1 MSTVGYIAGG
11 GTAESGLN
19 YANQVACRLTM
30 PANGWITNA
39 HAVFGG
45 WNTNPWSAICIWAQG
60 NGGLIWASGGF
71 YPGVG
76 ASQQNVS
83 APNIRVGAGFPFWL
97 GFWRDPSQDAQWTTD
112 TAVATNWAANT
123 TPGGPTSF
131 SPSIGAYGPGQL
143 SAYVDY
149 TPNAVP
155 NQGVWQSPTPS
166 GTISDTN
173 PTFSG
178 TTPQNPSDSA
188 YESVSQIR
196 WQITRTDT
204 GQTVFDRSWSV
215 NAAIPSWSHKP
226 SDFGLS
232 LEAGVP
238 YSSLFSYADSW
249 GSWSGWTASATTF
262 TINAGPNA
270 PTPTAPTGKQDA
282 VTGLSFTAGYTHGS
296 GLAAQSVQVQV
307 LDPSGST
314 VLQDSGVVSQS
325 VASGSNYTVT
335 QWFPALPWGSAF
347 QWWTRAQDTSAVWGP
362 WSALSKFNTDAAP
375 GAPVQKSP
383 VNGAIIP
390 GGTAVSLSASFTD
403 PDSDPLTSITWDLY
417 DLTAAAQVTGYP
429 ATVTGSWASGS
440 TQSRV
445 VTSSLSAGHQY
456 QWRAQ
461 SSDGTLTGPWS
472 PWSTFTYTT
481 PPSVTVTSPT
491 GGQVE
496 PSASASIQITY
507 GGSAAKA
514 YDRTYVYDTTG
525 GANTLV
531 LDTGNVAG
539 TRTSWSLPYSTLA
552 NGHSY
557 SLTIEVTDI
566 NGLTA
571 TSAAV
576 AFSASWT
583 VTTGPNMQLLV
594 DGIDRTANMLQDQW
608 YTSQDWGRQG
618 DTAQVELL
626 DEHANGTPSFY
637 VRPMAT
643 VEIRD
648 LNLGL
653 LLFGG
658 VVTQP
663 NWIRNSPN
671 MTTWRLMCSSP
682 AVYLQNRIISSDY
695 TNWTADA
702 IVRDMLAQANCG
714 ITGNHI
720 SPGPIIAK
728 FKGLNHTVAQAM
740 QKLCHLA
747 STTSTYGWWVDGNSD
762 LHFASTTQADAQ
774 PSGVTLTDAVTA
786 AATTKVGFYQNDTQ
800 TYYQWDASS
809 LKTRVLVQGG
819 SITRTFTEQFVGDGT
834 TQSFRLSFPV
844 QTSPLAATVIVG
856 GNSQP
861 VSADSGATTPWLL
874 VQGAPGVWSLSTQPG
889 GAPLASGSVVTIT
902 YNYTAPVIAQ
912 VQSSAGISAVS
923 GPNQGLFDALI
934 TDSSL
939 TGLDA
944 AQARALREIEEYAL
958 SQERVVLTTTEDWP
972 GWLNVGQ
979 SFQFVNSLI
988 PDSQNNWAAGIND
1001 TFLVIQSRASGVA
1014 GGYRTLQI
1022 TAVRI

>member
-1 MSTVGYIAGG
+1 MATVGYIAGG

-39 HAVFGG
+39 HVVFGG

-71 YPGVG
+71 NPGVG
-76 ASQQNVS
+76 PSQQNVT

-97 GFWRDPSQDAQWTTD
+97 GFWRDPNADAQWTTD
-112 TAVATNWAANT
+112 TAVATNWAADT
-123 TPGGPTSF
+123 VPGGPTSF
-131 SPSIGAYGPGQL
+131 SPAIGAYGPGQL

-149 TPNAVP
+149 TANAVP

-173 PTFSG
+173 PVFSG
-178 TTPQNPSDSA
+178 TTPQNPADSA

-204 GQTVFDRSWSV
+204 GQTVMDRTWSV
-215 NAAIPSWSHKP
+215 NANISSWSKRP
-226 SDFGLS
+226 SDFGVS
-232 LEAGVP
+232 LQPGIT
-238 YSSLFSYADSW
+238 YSTLFSYADSW
-249 GSWSGWTASATTF
+249 GSWSGWVASANTF
-262 TINAGPNA
+262 TINSGPNA
-270 PTPTAPTGKQDA
+270 PTTSSPTGKQTA
-282 VTGLSFTAGYTHGS
+282 VTGLSFTANYTHGS
-296 GLAAQSVQVQV
+296 GLAAKSVQVQV
-307 LDPSGST
+307 KDATGST

-325 VASGSNYTVT
+325 VASGSNYTVS
-335 QWFPALPWGSAF
+335 QWFSTLAWGTSYT
-347 QWWTRAQDTSAVWGP
+347 WWTRAQDTSGVWGP
-362 WSALSKFNTDAAP
+362 WSALAAFNTDAGPNAAIPLAP
-375 GAPVQKSP
+375 A
-383 VNGAIIP
+383 
-390 GGTAVSLSASFTD
+390 SASIITSGQNITLSGTFTNVD
-403 PDSDPLTSITWDLY
+403 GTTPSLVTWDLW
-417 DLTAAAQVTGYP
+417 DTTTSTEMPGFPKTIGWQAGT
-429 ATVTGSWASGS
+429 GS
-440 TQSRV
+440 TQSLG
-445 VTSSLSAGHQY
+445 VTVGSTYGHAY
-456 QWRAQ
+456 KWRAQ
-461 SSDGTLTGPWS
+461 ASDGTLTGPWS
-472 PWSTFTYTT
+472 PWWTFVYTA
-481 PPSVTVTSPT
+481 PPTVTVTSPT
-491 GGQVE
+491 AGQVE
-496 PSASASIQITY
+496 PGASAAIQISY

-514 YDRTYVYDTTG
+514 YDRTYLYDTTN
-525 GANTLV
+525 GADTLV

-539 TRTSWSLPYSTLA
+539 ARTSWSLPYSTMQ

-557 SLTIEVTDI
+557 SVTVEVTDT

-571 TSAAV
+571 TSAPV

-583 VTTGPNMQLLV
+583 VSSGPAMQLLV
-594 DGIDRTANMLQDQW
+594 DGVDRTANMLQDQW

-626 DEHANGTPSFY
+626 DEHPDGSPSFH

-643 VEIRD
+643 VELRD
-648 LNLGL
+648 TNLGI

-658 VVTQP
+658 LVTQP

-702 IVRDMLAQANCG
+702 IVRDMLAQADCG

-720 SPGPIIAK
+720 SPGPLIAK

-740 QKLCHLA
+740 QKLCTLA

-774 PSGVTLTDAVTA
+774 PSGVTLTDVVTA
-786 AATTKVGFYQNDTQ
+786 PATTTKGYYQNDTQ

-819 SITRTFTEQFVGDGT
+819 AITRTFTEQFVGDGT
-834 TQSFRLSFPV
+834 TRSFRLSFPL
-844 QTSPLAATVIVG
+844 QTNPVNATVILG
-856 GNSQP
+856 GIAQP

-889 GAPLASGSVVTIT
+889 GAPLASGSIVSVT
-902 YNYTAPVIAQ
+902 YDYTAPVIAQ
-912 VQSSAGISAVS
+912 VQSSAGISAVQ

-934 TDSSL
+934 TDSTL

-958 SQERVVLTTTEDWP
+958 SQERVVLMTTEDWP
-972 GWLNVGQ
+972 GWLNVGS
-979 SFQFVNSLI
+979 SFQFVNALI

-1001 TFLVIQSRASGVA
+1001 TYLVIQCRASGVA